1 MIIGAIY
8 ITQEMV
14 YIDVLDYTGWLFE
27 RIAHQGPG
35 ICYFLHT
42 MLGNGTV

>member
-1 MIIGAIY
+1 MIIGTKSGIIYQSGAIY

-27 RIAHQGPG
+27 PIAHQG
-35 ICYFLHT
+35 C
-42 MLGNGTV
+42 